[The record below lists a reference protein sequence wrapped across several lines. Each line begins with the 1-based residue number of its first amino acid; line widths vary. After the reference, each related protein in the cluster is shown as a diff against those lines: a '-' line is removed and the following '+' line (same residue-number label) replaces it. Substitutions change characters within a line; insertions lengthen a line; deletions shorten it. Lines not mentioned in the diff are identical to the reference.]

1 MRNGKRIL
9 SLALLVLLVVLL
21 APVAAHAD
29 PPKGDTHLHSWS
41 VVSETPATCTSPGT
55 KTWRCSACGD
65 TYTEQTSPPLGHD
78 FGNGRVTR
86 EATCTKE
93 GEKTWTCSRCG
104 ATKTDTFPAKGH
116 SPVSIPAVAATCTAT
131 GLTEGE
137 QVLGLRRDPQ
147 GPGDRSGH
155 GPRLV
160 GLGHPDRSHLY
171 GRRDRDPHLP
181 VLRHGGDP
189 LHRRPGPRPCHHP
202 RFGPHL
208 RGGRI
213 Y

>member
-9 SLALLVLLVVLL
+9 SLALLALLVVLL
-21 APVAAHAD
+21 TPVAAHAD

-41 VVSETPATCTSPGT
+41 VVSETPATCTKPGT

-86 EATCTKE
+86 EATCTQE

-104 ATKTDTFPAKGH
+104 VTKTDTFPAKGH
-116 SPVSIPAVAATCTAT
+116 SPVSIPAVAPTCTETGLTEGSKCETCGEILTPQETVPALGHAPVTIPGVEPTCTET

-137 QVLGLRRDPQ
+137 KCARRRASPR
-147 GPGDRSGH
+147 GRSATAAA
-155 GPRLV
+155 R
-160 GLGHPDRSHLY
+160 
-171 GRRDRDPHLP
+171 
-181 VLRHGGDP
+181 
-189 LHRRPGPRPCHHP
+189 C
-202 RFGPHL
+202 
-208 RGGRI
+208 
-213 Y
+213 